1 MSPCNLLFI
10 VTGSI
15 AAFRACEVISQLVQ
29 RGHRVRVVATPSA
42 SRFVGDATLE
52 GLSGHPVSRDL
63 FAAGEA
69 MDHIRLTRW
78 ADAVVVCPATASV
91 INRLA
96 AGLGDDL
103 VGALFLAH
111 DRAKPWIMAPAMNPA
126 MWSHPAT
133 ERGVTQLREWGV
145 RFVPVAS
152 GRTACGE
159 IGAGRLAEPAV
170 IVASIEGA
178 VAKPAR
184 RLRVLIT
191 SGGTAERI
199 DGVRVLTNLSTGYT
213 GAYLASHFQR
223 CGHDVVLVRAA
234 SAVAAPPLVRESRFV
249 TYEELDTALEHA
261 LGEEAFDVVIHAAA
275 VGDFRVGTIGERG
288 EASAA
293 VGKRSSAHPFTLGL
307 VPRPKLLDSLRAR
320 GLAPGGRIVAFKLTV
335 GASEA
340 EAAAAVG
347 RLFSESEPD
356 LVVHNDLEHRGTM
369 PDSFPATVHP
379 RAGGVPVRC
388 ATRDDLARE
397 LETHLQTET
406 STLTSHASLS

>member
-1 MSPCNLLFI
+1 MSPCNLLFV

-15 AAFRACEVISQLVQ
+15 AAFRACEVLSQLVQ
-29 RGHRVRVVATPSA
+29 RGHRVRVVATPA
-42 SRFVGDATLE
+42 ALRFVGEATLE
-52 GLSGHPVSRDL
+52 GLSGQRVSQDL

-111 DRAKPWIMAPAMNPA
+111 DRVKPWIMAPAMNPA

-133 ERGVTQLREWGV
+133 ERAVAQLREWGV
-145 RFVPVAS
+145 RWVPVES

-159 IGAGRLAEPAV
+159 VGAGRLASPAV

-199 DGVRVLTNLSTGYT
+199 DGVRLLTNVSTGYT
-213 GAYLASHFQR
+213 GAHLAAHFQR
-223 CGHDVVLVRAA
+223 CGHDVMLVRAA
-234 SAVAAPPLVRESRFV
+234 SAVAAPPLVRTECFV
-249 TYEELDTALEHA
+249 TYEDLDAVLSRT
-261 LGEEAFDVVIHAAA
+261 LGGGDFDAVIHAAA
-275 VGDFRVGTIGERG
+275 VGDFRAG
-288 EASAA
+288 A
-293 VGKRSSAHPFTLGL
+293 VGEGGAKVAREGKLSSGRAWTLDL
-307 VPRPKLLDSLRAR
+307 VPRPKLLDTLRSR

-335 GASEA
+335 EASEA
-340 EAAAAVG
+340 ETTTAVG
-347 RLFSESEPD
+347 RLFSESAPD
-356 LVVHNDLEHRGTM
+356 FVVHNDLEQRGTA
-369 PDSFPATVHP
+369 PDAFPATLHA
-379 RAGGVPVRC
+379 RAGGGPVRC
-388 ATRDDLARE
+388 ATRDDLARA
-397 LETHLQTET
+397 LERLLQPET
-406 STLTSHASLS
+406 STLPSHASLP